1 MIKEEEYN
9 FMTQGKNK
17 NLALTGGAAA
27 AEALKQINPDVM
39 PVYPITPQTP
49 IIETFAKMAA
59 DGEADTEIIQ
69 VESEHSAMSATMGAQ
84 AAGVR
89 AVTASSSQGIML
101 MSEILPIVSGS
112 RLPSLMVVSARA
124 LSAPINIHGDHEDV
138 MAVRDLGWIQIFSE
152 NSQEVYDNIFI
163 ALKVAEKVR
172 IPAMVIMDG
181 FITSHSVENMEVVD
195 TAAIRDFIGEYKP
208 KKYLL
213 DFENPVT
220 FGPVG
225 LPNSFFEFKR
235 AQIEAM
241 NDALNAYKEVA
252 GEYASLS
259 GRDYDYFEGYQ
270 LEDAERAIV
279 VAGSAAGT
287 AKVAIDEL
295 RERGEKVGL
304 LKIKLFRPFPYKQI
318 AEALKN
324 MKNIAVLDR
333 TVPLGS
339 DAPFYLEILNS
350 LSKLQITRLDSRL
363 ADARQVNYKL
373 QSYIYGL
380 GGREIFAKDIKQ
392 VFEDLKGESKEFIK
406 YIGLK

>member
-1 MIKEEEYN
+1 LIKEEEYN
-9 FMTQGKNK
+9 FMTQEKNK

-49 IIETFAKMAA
+49 IIETFAKIVA

-69 VESEHSAMSATMGAQ
+69 VESEHSAMSAVMGAQ

-101 MSEILPIVSGS
+101 MSEILPIVSGT

-152 NSQEVYDNIFI
+152 NGQEVYDNIFI
-163 ALKVAEKVR
+163 ALKLAEKVR
-172 IPAMVIMDG
+172 LPAMVIMDG
-181 FITSHSVENMEVVD
+181 FITSHSVENLEIVD
-195 TAAIRDFIGEYKP
+195 TAAIKDFIGEYKP
-208 KKYLL
+208 EKYLL
-213 DFENPVT
+213 DTENPVT

-241 NDALNAYKEVA
+241 NDAVVAYKEIA
-252 GEYASLS
+252 GEYAGLS
-259 GRDYDYFEGYQ
+259 GREYDYFEGYQ
-270 LEDAERAIV
+270 LEDAERAII

-304 LKIKLFRPFPYKQI
+304 LKIKLFRPFPFKQI

-324 MKNIAVLDR
+324 VKNIAVLDR

-350 LSKLQITRLDSRL
+350 LSKLQIT
-363 ADARQVNYKL
+363 NYKL

-392 VFEDLKGESKEFIK
+392 VFEDLKGESKESIK

>member
-1 MIKEEEYN
+1 MSN
-9 FMTQGKNK
+9 TQYSIRNTKYH
-17 NLALTGGAAA
+17 ALTGGAAA

-49 IIETFAKMAA
+49 IIEIFAKFVA

-69 VESEHSAMSATMGAQ
+69 VESEHSAMSAVVGAQ

-89 AVTASSSQGIML
+89 AMTASSSQGIML
-101 MSEILPIVSGS
+101 MSEIIPIVSGA

-124 LSAPINIHGDHEDV
+124 ISAPINIHGDHEDV

-152 NSQEVYDNIFI
+152 NAQEVYDNVFI
-163 ALKVAEKVR
+163 ALKTAEKVR
-172 IPAMVIMDG
+172 LPAMVIMDG
-181 FITSHSVENMEVVD
+181 FITSHSVENMEIVD
-195 TAAIRDFIGEYKP
+195 TAAVRDFIGEYKP

-213 DFENPVT
+213 DFEDPVT

-241 NDALNAYKEVA
+241 NDALVAYKEA
-252 GEYASLS
+252 ASEYADLS
-259 GRDYDYFEGYQ
+259 KREYDYFEGYQ

-295 RERGEKVGL
+295 RAEGEKVGL
-304 LKIKLFRPFPYKQI
+304 LKIKLFRPFPHKQI
-318 AEALKN
+318 ADALKN
-324 MKNIAVLDR
+324 VKSIAVLDR

-350 LSKLQITRLDSRL
+350 LSKLQIT
-363 ADARQVNYKL
+363 NYKL
-373 QSYIYGL
+373 HSYIYGL

-392 VFEDLKGESKEFIK
+392 VFEDLKGENKESVK